1 LPSLCAA
8 ATPELILAVE
18 GQARALRRIE
28 SIGRRYGLDHGYDGA
43 ARRITAALEAAR
55 RALEPGGMTRL
66 DLARLAE
73 ILLGPEAALAYLG

>member
-1 LPSLCAA
+1 M
-8 ATPELILAVE
+8 
-18 GQARALRRIE
+18 
-28 SIGRRYGLDHGYDGA
+28 
-43 ARRITAALEAAR
+43 TAALEAAR